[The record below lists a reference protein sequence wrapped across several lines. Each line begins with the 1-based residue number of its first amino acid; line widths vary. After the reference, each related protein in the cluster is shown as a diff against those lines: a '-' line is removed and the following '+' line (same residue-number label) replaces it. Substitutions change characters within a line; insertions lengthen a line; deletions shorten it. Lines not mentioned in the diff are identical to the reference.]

1 MRNSWGLVE
10 IGLRNSGSLSR
21 NGQHLGEFVKIW
33 SRLGRNCEDLV
44 DIRSSLPRFG
54 RDLIEIWKWSRHG
67 RDRERWPRNH
77 QDLVHLS
84 RVMSGYAIAS
94 EIEAF
99 MGSARTKVWGSQR
112 NYSAVLEYLRILSNF
127 ELLPYFRAMKGDY
140 LAPTIPIFQHLQRG
154 SNEPFSEFR
163 YIP

>member
-1 MRNSWGLVE
+1 MNFYEKQLRFVWDRVE
-10 IGLRNSGSLSR
+10 EQWKFVEKWSTFGR
-21 NGQHLGEFVKIW
+21 LGEFVKIW

-54 RDLIEIWKWSRHG
+54 WDLRMVKTWSRS
-67 RDRERWPRNH
+67 RTLTEKSPRSGS
-77 QDLVHLS
+77 LE
-84 RVMSGYAIAS
+84 SGYAIAS
-94 EIEAF
+94 KIEAF
-99 MGSARTKVWGSQR
+99 MGSAKTKVWGSQR

-127 ELLPYFRAMKGDY
+127 ELLPYFRAMKMDY